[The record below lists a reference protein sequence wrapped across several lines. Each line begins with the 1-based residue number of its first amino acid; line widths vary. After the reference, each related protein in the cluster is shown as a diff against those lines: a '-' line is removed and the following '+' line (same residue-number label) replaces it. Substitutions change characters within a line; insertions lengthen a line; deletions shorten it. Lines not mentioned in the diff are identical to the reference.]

1 MCRDLLTWSIVQ
13 LVGEARCMVLR
24 ILAIVLPALSENLC
38 SQTRK
43 VLGHP
48 GVGVGTEV
56 LIEILVS
63 TSCLH
68 TMW

>member
-13 LVGEARCMVLR
+13 RASEARCMVLR
-24 ILAIVLPALSENLC
+24 ILANVLPALCGDLC
-38 SQTRK
+38 SQTCT
-43 VLGHP
+43 VLRHLGL
-48 GVGVGTEV
+48 GVRTEV
-56 LIEILVS
+56 LVS